1 MDDQQQC
8 HTNPSNMKSSD
19 DSLEGNLD
27 DFLNDSSLEHALL
40 ESIFYNEM
48 MAMENINSGFGLLET
63 LEDNQD
69 IDIQHSSSSVQED
82 SESDLGASS
91 VHSGA
96 NLPPTTPN
104 TAMTATSSN
113 SSAVGNCILPSK
125 ISLYPAISTN
135 PQQQQQQQQ
144 RQYDTSHMNH
154 HTHNGAHP
162 LYVHHPVNA
171 HSTHH
176 VPMAN
181 HTIPTLNKDSQ
192 SAITGV
198 SQSQLVNQFQSL
210 ASRFGITLP
219 PQVLNEITKAAAT
232 SRTRPDVPSA
242 SVSSVPSLLT
252 QKLHGGTNTNNL
264 EQQQMKDGNVSN
276 HIPIIPLSTSNVPQN
291 IKQLHEAAEAAI
303 AAVES
308 SRKSGDVVVEPIKPT
323 TVRRKRKATM
333 PESEEKLQQLKAEN
347 EMLRRQWERRTHNEA
362 KFEEER
368 KASEKK
374 LKEIVMVSNDK
385 NDDPSKQQEAKMT
398 LNRFSEMYSDYG
410 RYRQEELIFHLNQ
423 LERLAAPT
431 TFTKMS
437 LWTLGQNKS
446 FYTKPKNNPIAGI
459 LQQELGI
466 TPAQARKIF
475 AHRERIQTLIKS
487 MKEVPKLIAELKAL
501 CQKKQKLFHD
511 RMTKCQEIL
520 TPEQVAK
527 LLVWVDDNSA
537 TLEHVCPGW
546 GSERM
551 SGRKQDDTKE
561 EKTIT

>member
-1 MDDQQQC
+1 MGDQQQQ
-8 HTNPSNMKSSD
+8 HTAPSNAKSSENL
-19 DSLEGNLD
+19 LEGGLD

-48 MAMENINSGFGLLET
+48 MAMENINSGFGLLES
-63 LEDNQD
+63 LEEDND
-69 IDIQHSSSSVQED
+69 IDIQYSSSSVQDD
-82 SESDLGASS
+82 SESDLGGSS
-91 VHSGA
+91 VHTAS
-96 NLPPTTPN
+96 NQPPAPAAATTLH
-104 TAMTATSSN
+104 SH
-113 SSAVGNCILPSK
+113 SASAGGRFHS
-125 ISLYPAISTN
+125 
-135 PQQQQQQQQ
+135 
-144 RQYDTSHMNH
+144 TSHPNLQQLNCDTIQLTS
-154 HTHNGAHP
+154 HTHVNQYTNVAHP
-162 LYVHHPVNA
+162 VYVPPVPAPVPVPVNA
-171 HSTHH
+171 RPPYH
-176 VPMAN
+176 VSMTN
-181 HTIPTLNKDSQ
+181 HAIPTNTKDSQ
-192 SAITGV
+192 HIPTGV

-232 SRTRPDVPSA
+232 SRTRPDA
-242 SVSSVPSLLT
+242 SSSISSTPSLLT
-252 QKLHGGTNTNNL
+252 QKLHGGTNAKSIEENKMTGAGAAI
-264 EQQQMKDGNVSN
+264 Q
-276 HIPIIPLSTSNVPQN
+276 IPITTPLSTSNVPNN

-308 SRKSGDVVVEPIKPT
+308 SRKNGDVIVEPIKPT
-323 TVRRKRKATM
+323 TIRRKRKATM

-374 LKEIVMVSNDK
+374 LKEIVMVTNDK
-385 NDDPSKQQEAKMT
+385 NEKPSKQQEAKET
-398 LNRFSEMYSDYG
+398 LSRFSEMYSDYG

-437 LWTLGQNKS
+437 LWTLGQGKS

-475 AHRERIQTLIKS
+475 AHRERIQTLMKS
-487 MKEVPKLIAELKAL
+487 MKEVPRLISELKAL

-527 LLVWVDDNSA
+527 LLVWVDDNAA

-551 SGRKQDDTKE
+551 LGRKDDSKE
-561 EKTIT
+561 ENITK

>member
-1 MDDQQQC
+1 MDGQQQQK
-8 HTNPSNMKSSD
+8 TTLFNGKSSE
-19 DSLEGNLD
+19 DSLGGDLD

-40 ESIFYNEM
+40 ESVFYNEM
-48 MAMENINSGFGLLET
+48 MAMENINSGFGLLEP
-63 LEDNQD
+63 LDNEQN
-69 IDIQHSSSSVQED
+69 IDIQYSSSSVQED

-91 VHSGA
+91 VHSGSNQPPSRSIVTNGPNMHV
-96 NLPPTTPN
+96 NLQQQHYDMNNMNSN
-104 TAMTATSSN
+104 TAHM
-113 SSAVGNCILPSK
+113 K
-125 ISLYPAISTN
+125 QYTN
-135 PQQQQQQQQ
+135 G
-144 RQYDTSHMNH
+144 T
-154 HTHNGAHP
+154 HP
-162 LYVHHPVNA
+162 LHVPLPMNA
-171 HSTHH
+171 HSQYHI
-176 VPMAN
+176 PISN
-181 HTIPTLNKDSQ
+181 PTIPTVPRDSQ
-192 SAITGV
+192 PILTGNT
-198 SQSQLVNQFQSL
+198 QKQLVHQFQSL

-219 PQVLNEITKAAAT
+219 PQVLNEITKAAAA
-232 SRTRPDVPSA
+232 SHTRPNASSA
-242 SVSSVPSLLT
+242 VAGAPSLLT
-252 QKLHGGTNTNNL
+252 QKLHGGTNANPVERKKLN
-264 EQQQMKDGNVSN
+264 DSVVGN
-276 HIPIIPLSTSNVPQN
+276 HIPLTPLSTSNIPNN

-308 SRKSGDVVVEPIKPT
+308 SRNSGDVIVEPTKPT

-333 PESEEKLQQLKAEN
+333 PENEEKLQQLKAEN
-347 EMLRRQWERRTHNEA
+347 EMLRRQWERRTHSEA

-374 LKEIVMVSNDK
+374 LKEIVMISSGK
-385 NDDPSKQQEAKMT
+385 NENQSKQQEAKAT
-398 LNRFSEMYSDYG
+398 LSRFSEMYSDYG

-437 LWTLGQNKS
+437 LWTLGQSKS

-459 LQQELGI
+459 LQQELGV

-487 MKEVPKLIAELKAL
+487 MKEVPRLIAELKAL

-527 LLVWVDDNSA
+527 LLVWVDDNAA

-551 SGRKQDDTKE
+551 SGRKQDDTKDE
-561 EKTIT
+561 NKSK